1 MRLPSSFTFLQPESM
16 KSFRFA
22 TIFFLSFLS
31 VIPLLPAQNQRVF
44 SVQQVPDPKRS
55 GTGYVSDPGNSLKS
69 EEIAAL
75 NTLIAEM
82 EDSTT
87 AQVAIVILPS
97 IGEESPKEFATALF
111 NTWKIGQADT
121 DNGLLVLVVMDQRR
135 TEFETGYGL
144 EGVLPDILCYQIG
157 MQELVP
163 YFQQEKYGEGLLA
176 VLRRFKAQLENPENL
191 EEIYADQQ
199 DRPKTGGIYGLLL
212 IYLLINLFFH
222 LLVLGYTFYILRSKQ
237 ELADKYHYLRFA
249 RNYVLLILFPL
260 PFFLVFIWL
269 GRKMRQLR
277 YQPRFSKTTGA
288 PMRLVPEN
296 EEDAY
301 LKKGHIT
308 EEEIGAAD
316 YDVWVTEAGDDM
328 LIQRYPRL
336 FNLYSKCPSCGYI
349 TYSLSR
355 TDTIRNA
362 TYSSTGLKRATYL
375 CKNCHYQK
383 TQEIVVPKLSSGG
396 GGGGGRSSGGGS
408 RSWGGGGSGG
418 GGGGVSW

>member
-1 MRLPSSFTFLQPESM
+1 MKTLCRSFLLLSC
-16 KSFRFA
+16 
-22 TIFFLSFLS
+22 IFFLTP
-31 VIPLLPAQNQRVF
+31 VLPAQNPRTF
-44 SVQQVPDPKRS
+44 TVQQVPDPKRT
-55 GTGYVSDPGNSLKS
+55 GTGYVSDPGNYLQPA
-69 EEIAAL
+69 EVDAL

-87 AQVAIVILPS
+87 AQVAVVVLPS

-144 EGVLPDILCYQIG
+144 EGVLPDILCYRIG

-163 YFQQEKYGEGLLA
+163 YFQQQKYGEGLLA
-176 VLRRFKAQLENPENL
+176 ALRRFKTQLENPENL
-191 EEIYADQQ
+191 EEIYSTSKN
-199 DRPKTGGIYGLLL
+199 RPNKKGMNSLLL
-212 IYLLINLFFH
+212 IYLLLNGFFH
-222 LLVLGYTFYILRSKQ
+222 ALALGYIYYILRSRQ
-237 ELADKYHYLRFA
+237 ELADKFHYLRFA
-249 RNYVLLILFPL
+249 RNYVLLILFPF

-277 YQPRFSKTTGA
+277 YHPRFSKATGA
-288 PMRLVPEN
+288 PMRLVPES
-296 EEDAY
+296 EEDIY
-301 LKKGHIT
+301 LEKGHIT

-316 YDVWVTEAGDDM
+316 YDVWVTESGDDI
-328 LIQRYPRL
+328 LIQRYSKL
-336 FNLYSKCPSCGYI
+336 FNQYAKCPSCGYV

-355 TDTIRNA
+355 TDTIRSA

-375 CKNCHYQK
+375 CKNCHFQK
-383 TQEIVVPKLSSGG
+383 TQDIIVPKISSSGG
-396 GGGGGRSSGGGS
+396 SSGSRSSGGGS
-408 RSWGGGGSGG
+408 SSWGGGRSGG